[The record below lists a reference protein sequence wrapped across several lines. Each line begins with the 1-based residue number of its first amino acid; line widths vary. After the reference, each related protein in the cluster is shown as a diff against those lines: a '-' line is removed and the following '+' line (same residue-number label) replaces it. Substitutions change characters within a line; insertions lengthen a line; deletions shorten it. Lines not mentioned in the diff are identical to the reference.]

1 MNAFLNAIYE
11 DQEIL
16 DLVIGEPLNSVA
28 SYLPALLT
36 AVNAC
41 LVLSVTD
48 CDGVILFATDRFCE
62 LSGFDKDDL
71 TGRRHNI
78 VSSGTS
84 SESFYRD
91 MWDTVLS
98 GKRWTGEICNRAKD
112 GSLYWVDTTILPFT
126 DTHGKITR
134 FVAICNDVTNK
145 KQAEQQLNQSR
156 QRLKSLLLMSG
167 DWYWEQDTQF
177 RFTLL
182 SDGFKKTGKDPA
194 AFLGQTS
201 WDAQCAQDEALWH
214 KHRATL
220 QSQQPFRD
228 FEFLV
233 TSDQNTGLPVWFSL
247 SGEPTYD
254 ERGQFMG
261 YQGVG
266 RDIST
271 RFSDQAQLWKLSN
284 LDSLT
289 GLPNRSRFETTLDR
303 CVESGKASG
312 EPFAL
317 VMIDIDNLK
326 VVNDSMSFLAG
337 DELLKIMARR
347 LSCSVRQTD
356 FISRLSG
363 DEFAVILLDL
373 GTVKDIHRLIETL
386 RCTLE
391 APTDNAEQ
399 GRCTLSLGASLFPAH
414 ASASADLIKNAN
426 IALHRAKSNGGGQCV
441 LFESEHKH
449 RVDRRA
455 TVLRAIEQA
464 ISVDRLMLYYQ
475 PVVNPVTRA
484 VVSFEALLRW
494 NHPKNGIISPGEFQ
508 EVFENRALTAR
519 IGKFVTD
526 MAIKQAALWSRER
539 VDFHKIAINV
549 TTADFVL
556 GGFPIWLADRL
567 MHYGVDPAQ
576 ICVEVTEGMFLGPSA
591 ELVLS
596 GLQIVHDMGAEIA
609 FDDFGTGYASLMHL
623 KMPIDR
629 LKIERTF
636 VTNIE
641 NDKTNAAIIEA
652 IVQLGRRLGKGI
664 TVEGVET
671 QAQADILLAIGCS
684 QFQGYLYSK
693 PLPAHQVASFIAS
706 YSGSKTTA
714 SQLSA

>member
-1 MNAFLNAIYE
+1 MNALFKAIYE

-16 DLVIGEPLNSVA
+16 DLVNEAPLSTSA
-28 SYLPALLT
+28 SYLPALIAAL
-36 AVNAC
+36 NAC
-41 LVLSVTD
+41 LVVSVTD
-48 CDGVILFATDRFCE
+48 SDGVILFATDRFCE
-62 LSGFDKDDL
+62 LSGFHKDDL
-71 TGRRHNI
+71 TGVRHNI
-78 VSSGTS
+78 VSSGTN

-91 MWDTVLS
+91 LWDTVS
-98 GKRWTGEICNRAKD
+98 CGKRWKGEICNRAKD

-126 DTHGKITR
+126 DTNGKITR
-134 FVAICNDVTNK
+134 LVAIYNDITQN
-145 KQAEQQLNQSR
+145 KQAEQQLKQSR
-156 QRLKSLLLMSG
+156 QQLKTLLLMSG
-167 DWYWEQDTQF
+167 DWYWEQDTQC

-201 WDAQCAQDEALWH
+201 WDAQGAQDDAFWH
-214 KHRATL
+214 EHRAIL

-228 FEFLV
+228 FEFLA

-271 RFSDQAQLWKLSN
+271 RFSEQAQLWKLSN

-289 GLPNRSRFETTLDR
+289 GLPNRSRFEAKLDH

-326 VVNDSMSFLAG
+326 VVNDSLSFLAG
-337 DELLKIMARR
+337 DEVLKSIARR

-363 DEFAVILLDL
+363 DEFAVILMGL
-373 GTVKDIHRLIETL
+373 GAVKDNHRLLETL
-386 RCTLE
+386 RCALE
-391 APTDNAEQ
+391 AAPENTEQ

-414 ASASADLIKNAN
+414 ASESAELIKNAN

-441 LFESEHKH
+441 LFESEQKH
-449 RVDRRA
+449 RVVRRA
-455 TVLRAIEQA
+455 TVLRAIEDA
-464 ISVDRLMLYYQ
+464 IRVDGLLLHYQ
-475 PVVNPVTRA
+475 PVVNPVTRV
-484 VVSFEALLRW
+484 VVSLEALLRW
-494 NHPKNGIISPGEFQ
+494 DHPQNGLTAPGEFA

-526 MAIKQAALWSRER
+526 MAVKQAALWTREQ
-539 VDFHKIAINV
+539 VCFQKIAINV

-556 GGFPIWLADRL
+556 GAFPIWLADRL
-567 MHYGVDPAQ
+567 LHYGLDPAH
-576 ICVEVTEGMFLGPSA
+576 ICVEVTEGMFLGDSA
-591 ELVLS
+591 EVVLS
-596 GLQIVHDMGAEIA
+596 GLKIIHDMGAEIA
-609 FDDFGTGYASLMHL
+609 FDDFGTGYASLTHL
-623 KMPIDR
+623 KMPVHR
-629 LKIERTF
+629 LKIDRTF

-641 NDKTNAAIIEA
+641 RDKTNTAIIETV
-652 IVQLGRRLGKGI
+652 VQLGRALGKEI

-671 QAQADILLAIGCS
+671 QAQADILLAIGCT
-684 QFQGYLYSK
+684 QFQGYLFSK
-693 PLPAHQVASFIAS
+693 PLPPHQVGGFIAAFS
-706 YSGSKTTA
+706 KSSGSPA
-714 SQLSA
+714 

>member
-1 MNAFLNAIYE
+1 MNMLLHAIYE
-11 DQEIL
+11 DQKIL
-16 DLVIGEPLNSVA
+16 NLVIGAPLDSPE
-28 SYLPALLT
+28 SCLPALIT
-36 AVNAC
+36 ALNAC
-41 LVLSVTD
+41 LVVSVTD
-48 CDGVILFATDRFCE
+48 SDGVILFATDRFCE

-78 VSSGTS
+78 VSSGTA

-91 MWDTVLS
+91 LWDTILS
-98 GKRWTGEICNRAKD
+98 GQRWTGELCNRAKD
-112 GSLYWVDTTILPFT
+112 DSLYWVDTTILPFT
-126 DTHGKITR
+126 DPNGRITR
-134 FVAICNDVTNK
+134 FVAISNDITAN
-145 KQAEQQLNQSR
+145 KQAEQQLKQSR
-156 QRLKSLLLMSG
+156 QQHKTLLLISG

-194 AFLGQTS
+194 AFLGRTS
-201 WDAQCAQDEALWH
+201 WDALSSLDDAFWH
-214 KHRATL
+214 EHRATL
-220 QSQQPFRD
+220 QLQQPFRD

-247 SGEPTYD
+247 SGEPTFD

-271 RFSDQAQLWKLSN
+271 RFSEQAQLWKLSN

-289 GLPNRSRFETTLDR
+289 GLPNRSRFEAALDQ
-303 CVESGKASG
+303 CVENGKASS

-317 VMIDIDNLK
+317 VIIDIDNLK
-326 VVNDSMSFLAG
+326 VVNDSMSLRAG
-337 DELLKIMARR
+337 DELLKVLARR
-347 LSCSVRQTD
+347 MSCSVRQTD

-373 GTVKDIHRLIETL
+373 GAAKDVHRLIETL
-386 RCTLE
+386 RCALE
-391 APTDNAEQ
+391 AAPEDAEQ
-399 GRCTLSLGASLFPAH
+399 GRCTLSLGACLFPAH
-414 ASASADLIKNAN
+414 ARESADLIKNAN

-441 LFESEHKH
+441 IFESEHKH

-455 TVLRAIEQA
+455 TVLRAIENA
-464 ISVDRLMLYYQ
+464 FSVDRLLLHYQ

-494 NHPKNGIISPGEFQ
+494 NHPKNGITAPGEFQ

-526 MAIKQAALWSRER
+526 MAIKQAALWTREQ
-539 VDFHKIAINV
+539 VAFHKIAINV
-549 TTADFVL
+549 TTADFAL
-556 GGFPIWLADRL
+556 GAFPTWLADRL
-567 MHYGVDPAQ
+567 MHYGIDPAH

-591 ELVLS
+591 ELVLT

-629 LKIERTF
+629 IKIDRAF
-636 VTNIE
+636 VTNVE

-652 IVQLGRRLGKGI
+652 IVQLGRSLGKSI

-671 QAQADILLAIGCS
+671 QSQADLLLAIGCT
-684 QFQGYLYSK
+684 QFQGYLFSK
-693 PLPAHQVASFIAS
+693 PLPAHQVAGFIAAFS
-706 YSGSKTTA
+706 MPPA
-714 SQLSA
+714 SPA